1 MRQAVK
7 TSNDETLIV
16 VKGDGSAC
24 RLQLS
29 RSQLLSGI
37 KGSRPFNLRNAARF
51 RLERDLIRRKIDC
64 RSELRTSGQ
73 YEECREE
80 AKARSRGS
88 TQIAL
93 I

>member
-1 MRQAVK
+1 MRQAFK
-7 TSNDETLIV
+7 TSNDEPLII
-16 VKGDGSAC
+16 VKRDGSAC
-24 RLQLS
+24 ILQLS

-73 YEECREE
+73 YEEYSIERRLKHAAEVRC
-80 AKARSRGS
+80 K
-88 TQIAL
+88 
-93 I
+93 